1 MYTHYIAKGVPN
13 KTTVGKKSTTNAPKF
28 TLQST
33 QRFTSETETLVCPV
47 EFPAGW
53 LVAVKDG
60 TVPDSLA
67 MLHLDSN

>member
-1 MYTHYIAKGVPN
+1 MNSTLYIAKGVPN
-13 KTTVGKKSTTNAPKF
+13 KTTVGKKCPKIHSTVYTEIYV
-28 TLQST
+28 
-33 QRFTSETETLVCPV
+33 ETETLVCPV